1 MSLNAISGLA
11 LGLLPLLPL
20 LLPVPFLLHGARQ
33 DHKLIAASPGLLGA
47 AVYIATVLASYWSQ
61 PPVSDSIL
69 WLHALASAVPLLLL
83 APSVVALRSK
93 WLSILHLI
101 TLTGVI
107 GSWLFGGI
115 LIDGTS

>member
-1 MSLNAISGLA
+1 MSLNAISGSA
-11 LGLLPLLPL
+11 FGLLPLLPL

-33 DHKLIAASPGLLGA
+33 DRKLIAASPGLLGA
-47 AVYIATVLASYWSQ
+47 AVYIATVLASYWPQ

-69 WLHALASAVPLLLL
+69 WLHAAASAVPLLLL